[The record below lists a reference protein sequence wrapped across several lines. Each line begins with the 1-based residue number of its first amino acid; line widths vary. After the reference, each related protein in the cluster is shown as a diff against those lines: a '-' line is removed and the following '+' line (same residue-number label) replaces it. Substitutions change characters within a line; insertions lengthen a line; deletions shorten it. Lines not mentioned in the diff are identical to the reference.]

1 MLVYYMVKVPL
12 RIFHLAVFLI
22 LLAMGVQTVRADS
35 PWRPHDDLF
44 SVSFS
49 TEAKGWACGRWGT
62 ILHTSDGGKTW
73 AAQHSGTDF
82 TLTGIYFVN
91 EVLGW
96 AVGAEGTILH
106 TGDGGRTWEKQKS
119 PVPFYHGDVHFVSPL
134 KGWIASEET
143 HILHT
148 RDGGKSWIVQ
158 FQDNIFRLKAI
169 SFADEQHGWAVGEY
183 GFTYGTRDGGETW
196 THQSGQFE
204 YCEEIGDYKCGIF
217 LFDVKAIDPQTAV
230 AVGADSLIV
239 MTRDGGSTWR
249 KLDAALPPQT
259 HLMGVAAS
267 AGGDIAICGKG
278 VYLFSNDGGA
288 SWDPLRFVPTMEY
301 GWLYSIKGV
310 GENRFASVGMDG
322 LIYMGSPSESLQQA
336 IYMRGKNENEQ

>member
-1 MLVYYMVKVPL
+1 MLVYYYMVKARL
-12 RIFHLAVFLI
+12 RICHLAVFLI

-73 AAQHSGTDF
+73 AAQHSGTDL

-148 RDGGKSWIVQ
+148 RDGGKSWGVQ

-249 KLDAALPPQT
+249 KLDAALPPHT

-278 VYLFSNDGGA
+278 VYIFSNDGGA
-288 SWDPLRFVPTMEY
+288 SWAPLRFVPTVEY

-336 IYMRGKNENEQ
+336 IYR

>member
-1 MLVYYMVKVPL
+1 MVKARL
-12 RIFHLAVFLI
+12 RICHLAVFLI
-22 LLAMGVQTVRADS
+22 LLAMGVQTVRAES

-148 RDGGKSWIVQ
+148 RDGGKSWSVQ

-196 THQSGQFE
+196 THQYGLYE

-230 AVGADSLIV
+230 AVGADSLII

-249 KLDAALPPQT
+249 KLDAPVPSYTPFL
-259 HLMGVAAS
+259 GVAAN

-278 VYLFSNDGGA
+278 VYLFSNDWGA
-288 SWDPLRFVPTMEY
+288 SWSPLRFVPTMEY
-301 GWLYSIKGV
+301 GWLYSIEGV
-310 GENRFASVGMDG
+310 GDNRFAAVGVDG
-322 LIYMGSPSESLQQA
+322 LIYMGSPSENLQQA
-336 IYMRGKNENEQ
+336 IYNERKE

>member
-1 MLVYYMVKVPL
+1 MVKARL
-12 RIFHLAVFLI
+12 RICHLAVFLI

-73 AAQHSGTDF
+73 AAQHSGTDL

-91 EVLGW
+91 EVSGW

-148 RDGGKSWIVQ
+148 RDGGKSWGVQ

-239 MTRDGGSTWR
+239 MTRDGGSTWQ

-267 AGGDIAICGKG
+267 ANGDIAICGKG

-288 SWDPLRFVPTMEY
+288 SWSPLRFVPTMEY

>member
-1 MLVYYMVKVPL
+1 MVKARL

-106 TGDGGRTWEKQKS
+106 TGDGGRTWEKQANM
-119 PVPFYHGDVHFVSPL
+119 L
-134 KGWIASEET
+134 
-143 HILHT
+143 
-148 RDGGKSWIVQ
+148 
-158 FQDNIFRLKAI
+158 
-169 SFADEQHGWAVGEY
+169 
-183 GFTYGTRDGGETW
+183 
-196 THQSGQFE
+196 
-204 YCEEIGDYKCGIF
+204 
-217 LFDVKAIDPQTAV
+217 
-230 AVGADSLIV
+230 
-239 MTRDGGSTWR
+239 
-249 KLDAALPPQT
+249 
-259 HLMGVAAS
+259 
-267 AGGDIAICGKG
+267 
-278 VYLFSNDGGA
+278 
-288 SWDPLRFVPTMEY
+288 
-301 GWLYSIKGV
+301 
-310 GENRFASVGMDG
+310 
-322 LIYMGSPSESLQQA
+322 
-336 IYMRGKNENEQ
+336 